1 MTASQLDLD
10 IEAQRQRS
18 ALFSSSSRPYS
29 DNPDA
34 DAPAGYRDHAE
45 SQNLSNTQI
54 GALSAAQVGTLS
66 NPQLAELTADQ
77 IANLSNTALAG
88 LKPAQITALSD
99 IQLEG
104 LSKAQAAALTAT
116 QVAAWG
122 AATLQ
127 AFGDDPARALAAA
140 RERWAGR
147 ELVALVADGQQERP
161 LTGMHGYAATEG
173 REAGLALAQV
183 LEADREGERWLEAL
197 GLEQGPGSGA
207 AGGLGLLIQAMG
219 GRVVDPLTYLAERF
233 SLENTL
239 TQADVVVT
247 GAERLDF
254 HAVGGPIVKRVV
266 ALAEAALRPAVA
278 IVGRNYVSARELR
291 LAGLETAYPLL
302 PGAGEETSTPERL
315 VEVAQQ
321 VATTWSW

>member
-1 MTASQLDLD
+1 MKVVVASDAIAGLSAR
-10 IEAQRQRS
+10 EASETIARAFADGGAAVAVIPLAVSGDELRAAVEVAADGVGFASPVDAVDAGEALAS
-18 ALFSSSSRPYS
+18 ALG
-29 DNPDA
+29 DLVLD
-34 DAPAGYRDHAE
+34 
-45 SQNLSNTQI
+45 
-54 GALSAAQVGTLS
+54 
-66 NPQLAELTADQ
+66 
-77 IANLSNTALAG
+77 
-88 LKPAQITALSD
+88 
-99 IQLEG
+99 
-104 LSKAQAAALTAT
+104 LTAT

-127 AFGDDPARALAAA
+127 ALGDDPATALAAA

-233 SLENTL
+233 LLENTL
-239 TQADVVVT
+239 AQADVVVT
-247 GAERLDF
+247 GAEMLDF

>member
-1 MTASQLDLD
+1 MKVVVASDAIAGLSAR
-10 IEAQRQRS
+10 EASETIARAFADGGAAVAVIPLAVSGDELRAAVEVAADGVGFASPVDAVDAGEALAS
-18 ALFSSSSRPYS
+18 ALG
-29 DNPDA
+29 DLVLD
-34 DAPAGYRDHAE
+34 
-45 SQNLSNTQI
+45 
-54 GALSAAQVGTLS
+54 
-66 NPQLAELTADQ
+66 
-77 IANLSNTALAG
+77 
-88 LKPAQITALSD
+88 
-99 IQLEG
+99 
-104 LSKAQAAALTAT
+104 LTAT

-127 AFGDDPARALAAA
+127 AFGDDPATALAAA

-173 REAGLALAQV
+173 REAGLPLAQV

-233 SLENTL
+233 SLENTI